1 METKINFRAGADDE
15 ALIIKPA
22 MVLLIVIRSPKG
34 CQSVWGG
41 SLETRRNSEKAD
53 W

>member
-1 METKINFRAGADDE
+1 METKINLRAGANDA

-22 MVLLIVIRSPKG
+22 RVLLIVIRNPKCCKSG
-34 CQSVWGG
+34 WGG

-53 W
+53 C